1 MLPAKEQI
9 SLLVHLSKVDKN
21 FADAEREIIMAAG
34 ARLGLSTME
43 IEDLI
48 EAPLEVL
55 HLKNLPTEE
64 KFECLY
70 MIIQMMKADKKIFQ
84 SEIQFCER
92 IAMRLGY
99 KPGVIGDLSA
109 YIYSDSAVAPNYDH
123 LRSIAD
129 KQLLHRI
136 D

>member
-1 MLPAKEQI
+1 MLPAKQQI

-21 FADAEREIIMAAG
+21 FADAERDIIMAAG
-34 ARLGLSTME
+34 ARLGLSTSE
-43 IEDLI
+43 IENLI

-70 MIIQMMKADKKIFQ
+70 MIIHMMKADKKIFQ

-109 YIYSDSAVAPNYDH
+109 YIYSDAAVATNYDH

-129 KQLLHRI
+129 KQLLHRM